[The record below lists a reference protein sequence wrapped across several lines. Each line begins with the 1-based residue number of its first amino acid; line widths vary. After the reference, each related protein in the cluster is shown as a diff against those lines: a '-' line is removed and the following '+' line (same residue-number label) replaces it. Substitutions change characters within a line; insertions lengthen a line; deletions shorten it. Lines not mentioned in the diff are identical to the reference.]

1 MESLTNNLLA
11 GAEKAVNNVIF
22 DISGKYSVSLKAI
35 DHLQKINDKY
45 EYQFEKQERFING
58 MDNEEEDLRKELK
71 ILQRQIQD

>member
-58 MDNEEEDLRKELK
+58 MDNEEKDLREELK
-71 ILQRQIQD
+71 ILQR

>member
-58 MDNEEEDLRKELK
+58 MDNEEEDLKKELK
-71 ILQRQIQD
+71 ILQR